1 MCALFSPE
9 SLPAGAVKGLR
20 NMAATM
26 CATTLLDKEED
37 KNC

>member
-1 MCALFSPE
+1 MHFSARK

-20 NMAATM
+20 NMVATV
-26 CATTLLDKEED
+26 CVTTLLDKEED